1 MSKLQYVLR
10 ASPAYLCRE
19 ELRIFV
25 QGTFWFF
32 KGSGERVLEGDV
44 RKQAVFPVSFC
55 HGGLGCKRAGDILH
69 LWTMWMSWWKLFF
82 LELT

>member
-32 KGSGERVLEGDV
+32 RGSGERVLEGDV
-44 RKQAVFPVSFC
+44 RKQAVFPVSFAMAVLVVGEQEISC
-55 HGGLGCKRAGDILH
+55 IYELCGWVGGNF
-69 LWTMWMSWWKLFF
+69 SF
-82 LELT
+82 LN